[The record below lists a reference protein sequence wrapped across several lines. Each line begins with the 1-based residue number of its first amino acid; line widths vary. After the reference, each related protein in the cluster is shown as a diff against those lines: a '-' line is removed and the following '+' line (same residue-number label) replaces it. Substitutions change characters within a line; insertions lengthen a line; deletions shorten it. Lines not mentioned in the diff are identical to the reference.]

1 MKKPEMII
9 FDNGHTLLYEP
20 DWNTERGNRAV
31 FAHIVKNPNGV
42 TVGEYAK
49 ICSEVFGKMEDIRKT
64 QNCDIPARTGH
75 KIIDDLLNIEF
86 SLAPTEREIVFW
98 TAASSG
104 AVMPYADRMLD
115 RLNENGIRTAV
126 ISNLAWSGEALTERL
141 DRLLPNNKFEFV
153 ITSSDYM
160 YRKPSRVLFDI
171 ALNKAGLSADKV
183 WYCGN
188 TITADVEGAHC
199 AGIFPVLY
207 EGETPGNINP
217 HSGQNDGI
225 KVDFEYLHIHDWR
238 ELIDVLEKIPR

>member
-20 DWNTERGNRAV
+20 DWDSERGNRAQ
-31 FAHIVKNPNGV
+31 FEHIVKNPNDV
-42 TVGEYAK
+42 TVGEYTK
-49 ICSEVFGKMEDIRKT
+49 MCSEVFGKIEDIRKT
-64 QNCDIPARTGH
+64 HNCDISARVGQR
-75 KIIDDLLNIEF
+75 IIDGLLGIEF
-86 SLAPTEREIVFW
+86 SLTPLEREIVFW
-98 TAASSG
+98 KAASYG
-104 AVMPYADRMLD
+104 AVMPCADEMLD
-115 RLNENGIRTAV
+115 HLNENGIRTAV
-126 ISNLAWSGEALTERL
+126 ISNLAWSGEALSERF

-207 EGETPGNINP
+207 EGETPGDINP

-225 KVDFEYLHIHDWR
+225 KVNYEYLHIHDWR
-238 ELIDVLEKIPR
+238 EFIAVLEKIPL

>member
-141 DRLLPNNKFEFV
+141 DRLLPNK
-153 ITSSDYM
+153 D
-160 YRKPSRVLFDI
+160 RKSV
-171 ALNKAGLSADKV
+171 G
-183 WYCGN
+183 
-188 TITADVEGAHC
+188 
-199 AGIFPVLY
+199 
-207 EGETPGNINP
+207 
-217 HSGQNDGI
+217 
-225 KVDFEYLHIHDWR
+225 
-238 ELIDVLEKIPR
+238 